1 MPGLQ
6 GRILGRGREWDESLI
21 FGVFQTYYYVMA
33 TVKVKFRASTVA
45 GRMGHLFYQVVHDG
59 RIERM
64 RTGFRLF
71 PSEWDAGRGC
81 CRTESAADS
90 ERREYLA
97 DVQRQI
103 RSDLE
108 RFQRMLSTFGQDV
121 TGCGREPLSAALGSP
136 QSDML
141 FDFMQR
147 LILQLRELNRM
158 CTSET
163 YTAALRSF
171 ARFRHQQDIPLA
183 AIDGDLIEAYEAD
196 LRRSG
201 VSRNTSSFYMRILR
215 AVYNRA
221 VEKNLT
227 PQRYPFRHVYTGV
240 DKTVKRAITL
250 ESLRRLR
257 MLDLR
262 SDSHLDYA
270 RDLFLLSFYL
280 RGMSFVDMA
289 YLKRSN
295 LQDGVL
301 VYRRQKT
308 GQLLRIRWEP
318 CMQTIV
324 DKYPLRRPDYLLP
337 VFRSGFPDGRNQYKN
352 RGHLINR
359 NLKRLG
365 NLLNLPIPLTLY
377 CARHTWASVAR
388 SREIPLSVISEGM
401 GHDSETATR
410 IYLASLDTGVVDRA
424 NRLVIDLLEI

>member
-1 MPGLQ
+1 M
-6 GRILGRGREWDESLI
+6 
-21 FGVFQTYYYVMA
+21 T
-33 TVKVKFRASTVA
+33 TVNVKFRASTVA
-45 GRMGHLFYQVVHDG
+45 GREGRLFYQIVHNHRVG
-59 RIERM
+59 RIQ
-64 RTGFRLF
+64 TDFRIY
-71 PSEWDAGRGC
+71 PSEWNAGEGC
-81 CRTESAADS
+81 CRMESVTIPK
-90 ERREYLA
+90 RQEYLGIIQ
-97 DVQRQI
+97 QRIQ
-103 RSDLE
+103 SDLE
-108 RFQRMLSTFGQDV
+108 RFRRILDSFGRNEAS
-121 TGCGREPLSAALGSP
+121 CGMDQILAALGSP
-136 QSDML
+136 QTDML
-141 FDFMQR
+141 FDFMRR
-147 LILQLRELNRM
+147 LILQFREMNRM
-158 CTSET
+158 RTSET

-171 ARFRHQQDIPLA
+171 ARFRHQQDIPLV

-257 MLDLR
+257 ILDLQ
-262 SDSHLDYA
+262 SEPCMDYA

-301 VYRRQKT
+301 IYRRQKT

-318 CMQTIV
+318 CMQAIV
-324 DKYPLRRPDYLLP
+324 DKYPLRHSDYLLP
-337 VFRSGFPDGRNQYKN
+337 IFRAGFPDGRNQYKN
-352 RGHLINR
+352 RGCLINR

-365 NLLNLPIPLTLY
+365 NLLDLPVPLTLY
-377 CARHTWASVAR
+377 CARHTWASIAR
-388 SREIPLSVISEGM
+388 SREIPLSVISESM
-401 GHDSETATR
+401 GHDSETTTR
-410 IYLASLDTGVVDRA
+410 IYLASLDTGLVDRA
-424 NRLVIDLLEI
+424 NRLVIDSLEI

>member
-45 GRMGHLFYQVVHDG
+45 GRMGHLFYQVVRDG

-97 DVQRQI
+97 DVQR
-103 RSDLE
+103 
-108 RFQRMLSTFGQDV
+108 
-121 TGCGREPLSAALGSP
+121 
-136 QSDML
+136 
-141 FDFMQR
+141 

-158 CTSET
+158 RTSGT

-270 RDLFLLSFYL
+270 WDLFLLSFYL

-301 VYRRQKT
+301 VCRRQKT

-318 CMQTIV
+318 CMQAIV

-401 GHDSETATR
+401 GHDSETTTR

>member
-97 DVQRQI
+97 DVQR
-103 RSDLE
+103 
-108 RFQRMLSTFGQDV
+108 
-121 TGCGREPLSAALGSP
+121 
-136 QSDML
+136 
-141 FDFMQR
+141 

-158 CTSET
+158 RTSGT

-301 VYRRQKT
+301 VCRRQKT

-318 CMQTIV
+318 CMQAIV
-324 DKYPLRRPDYLLP
+324 DKYPLRHPDYLLP

-377 CARHTWASVAR
+377 CARHTWANVAR

>member
-21 FGVFQTYYYVMA
+21 FGFFQTYYYVMA

-97 DVQRQI
+97 DVQR
-103 RSDLE
+103 
-108 RFQRMLSTFGQDV
+108 
-121 TGCGREPLSAALGSP
+121 
-136 QSDML
+136 
-141 FDFMQR
+141 

-158 CTSET
+158 RTSET

-301 VYRRQKT
+301 VCRRQKT

-318 CMQTIV
+318 CMQAIV
-324 DKYPLRRPDYLLP
+324 DKYPLRHPDYLLP

>member
-97 DVQRQI
+97 DVQR
-103 RSDLE
+103 
-108 RFQRMLSTFGQDV
+108 
-121 TGCGREPLSAALGSP
+121 
-136 QSDML
+136 
-141 FDFMQR
+141 

-158 CTSET
+158 RTSGT

-301 VYRRQKT
+301 VCRRQKT

-318 CMQTIV
+318 CMQAIV
-324 DKYPLRRPDYLLP
+324 DKYPLRHPDYLLP

>member
-6 GRILGRGREWDESLI
+6 GRILGRGRKWDESLI

-97 DVQRQI
+97 DVQR
-103 RSDLE
+103 
-108 RFQRMLSTFGQDV
+108 
-121 TGCGREPLSAALGSP
+121 
-136 QSDML
+136 
-141 FDFMQR
+141 

-158 CTSET
+158 RTSGT

-324 DKYPLRRPDYLLP
+324 DKYPLRHPDYLLP

>member
-6 GRILGRGREWDESLI
+6 GRILGRSREWDESLI

-97 DVQRQI
+97 DVQR
-103 RSDLE
+103 
-108 RFQRMLSTFGQDV
+108 
-121 TGCGREPLSAALGSP
+121 
-136 QSDML
+136 
-141 FDFMQR
+141 

-158 CTSET
+158 RTSGT

-270 RDLFLLSFYL
+270 RICF
-280 RGMSFVDMA
+280 
-289 YLKRSN
+289 
-295 LQDGVL
+295 
-301 VYRRQKT
+301 
-308 GQLLRIRWEP
+308 
-318 CMQTIV
+318 C
-324 DKYPLRRPDYLLP
+324 
-337 VFRSGFPDGRNQYKN
+337 
-352 RGHLINR
+352 
-359 NLKRLG
+359 
-365 NLLNLPIPLTLY
+365 
-377 CARHTWASVAR
+377 
-388 SREIPLSVISEGM
+388 
-401 GHDSETATR
+401 
-410 IYLASLDTGVVDRA
+410 
-424 NRLVIDLLEI
+424 

>member
-33 TVKVKFRASTVA
+33 TVKVKFRASTIA

-97 DVQRQI
+97 DVQR
-103 RSDLE
+103 
-108 RFQRMLSTFGQDV
+108 
-121 TGCGREPLSAALGSP
+121 
-136 QSDML
+136 
-141 FDFMQR
+141 

-158 CTSET
+158 RTSGT

-262 SDSHLDYA
+262 SDSYLDYA

-318 CMQTIV
+318 CMQAIV
-324 DKYPLRRPDYLLP
+324 DKYPLRHPDYLLP

-377 CARHTWASVAR
+377 CARHTWASIAR

>member
-33 TVKVKFRASTVA
+33 TVKVKFRASTIA

-158 CTSET
+158 RTSGT

-250 ESLRRLR
+250 ESLR
-257 MLDLR
+257 
-262 SDSHLDYA
+262 H
-270 RDLFLLSFYL
+270 
-280 RGMSFVDMA
+280 
-289 YLKRSN
+289 
-295 LQDGVL
+295 
-301 VYRRQKT
+301 
-308 GQLLRIRWEP
+308 
-318 CMQTIV
+318 
-324 DKYPLRRPDYLLP
+324 PDYLLP
-337 VFRSGFPDGRNQYKN
+337 VFRSGFPDG
-352 RGHLINR
+352 IN
-359 NLKRLG
+359 
-365 NLLNLPIPLTLY
+365 
-377 CARHTWASVAR
+377 
-388 SREIPLSVISEGM
+388 
-401 GHDSETATR
+401 TR
-410 IYLASLDTGVVDRA
+410 TGD
-424 NRLVIDLLEI
+424 I

>member
-33 TVKVKFRASTVA
+33 TVKVKFRASTIA

-97 DVQRQI
+97 DVQR
-103 RSDLE
+103 
-108 RFQRMLSTFGQDV
+108 
-121 TGCGREPLSAALGSP
+121 
-136 QSDML
+136 
-141 FDFMQR
+141 

-158 CTSET
+158 RTSGT

-301 VYRRQKT
+301 VCRRQKT

-318 CMQTIV
+318 CMQAIV
-324 DKYPLRRPDYLLP
+324 DKYPLRHPDYLLP

>member
-1 MPGLQ
+1 M
-6 GRILGRGREWDESLI
+6 S
-21 FGVFQTYYYVMA
+21 
-33 TVKVKFRASTVA
+33 
-45 GRMGHLFYQVVHDG
+45 
-59 RIERM
+59 
-64 RTGFRLF
+64 
-71 PSEWDAGRGC
+71 
-81 CRTESAADS
+81 
-90 ERREYLA
+90 
-97 DVQRQI
+97 I
-103 RSDLE
+103 R
-108 RFQRMLSTFGQDV
+108 
-121 TGCGREPLSAALGSP
+121 
-136 QSDML
+136 
-141 FDFMQR
+141 
-147 LILQLRELNRM
+147 
-158 CTSET
+158 
-163 YTAALRSF
+163 
-171 ARFRHQQDIPLA
+171 
-183 AIDGDLIEAYEAD
+183 
-196 LRRSG
+196 
-201 VSRNTSSFYMRILR
+201 
-215 AVYNRA
+215 
-221 VEKNLT
+221 
-227 PQRYPFRHVYTGV
+227 GV

-301 VYRRQKT
+301 VCRRQKT

-318 CMQTIV
+318 CMQAIV

-401 GHDSETATR
+401 GHDSETTTR
-410 IYLASLDTGVVDRA
+410 IYLASLDTGEVDRA

>member
-1 MPGLQ
+1 MPGLP

-147 LILQLRELNRM
+147 
-158 CTSET
+158 
-163 YTAALRSF
+163 
-171 ARFRHQQDIPLA
+171 
-183 AIDGDLIEAYEAD
+183 
-196 LRRSG
+196 
-201 VSRNTSSFYMRILR
+201 ILR

-227 PQRYPFRHVYTGV
+227 PQRYPFRHVYTGA

-318 CMQTIV
+318 CMQAIV

>member
-1 MPGLQ
+1 
-6 GRILGRGREWDESLI
+6 
-21 FGVFQTYYYVMA
+21 MA
-33 TVKVKFRASTVA
+33 TVKVKFRASSVA
-45 GRMGHLFYQVVHDG
+45 GKQGSLFYQIVHDRRVG
-59 RIERM
+59 RI
-64 RTGFRLF
+64 RTAFRLF
-71 PSEWDAGRGC
+71 PSEWDAGKGC
-81 CRTESAADS
+81 CRIESAIDP
-90 ERREYLA
+90 ERREYLTTI
-97 DVQRQI
+97 QLRIQ
-103 RSDLE
+103 SDLE
-108 RFQRMLSTFGQDV
+108 RFDCMLTAFGQGGV
-121 TGCGREPLSAALGSP
+121 TCGIEQLLAALSSP
-136 QSDML
+136 QPDML

-147 LILQLRELNRM
+147 LILQLRELNRIR
-158 CTSET
+158 TSET

-215 AVYNRA
+215 ATYNRA

-227 PQRYPFRHVYTGV
+227 PQRHPFRHVYTGV
-240 DKTVKRAITL
+240 DKTVKRAISL

-262 SDSHLDYA
+262 SDPRMDYA

-280 RGMSFVDMA
+280 RGMSFIDMA
-289 YLKRSN
+289 YLKCSN

-318 CMQTIV
+318 CMQAIV
-324 DKYPLRRPDYLLP
+324 DKYPLRHPDYLLP
-337 VFRSGFPDGRNQYKN
+337 IFQNGLPDGRNQYKN
-352 RGHLINR
+352 RGHWVNQ

-365 NLLNLPIPLTLY
+365 NLLDLSGPLTLY

-388 SREIPLSVISEGM
+388 SRDIPLSVISESM
-401 GHDSETATR
+401 GHDSETTTR
-410 IYLASLDTGVVDRA
+410 IYLSSLDTGMVDHA
-424 NRLVIDLLEI
+424 NRLIIDTLSNETPE

>member
-158 CTSET
+158 RTSET

-250 ESLRRLR
+250 ES
-257 MLDLR
+257 
-262 SDSHLDYA
+262 
-270 RDLFLLSFYL
+270 
-280 RGMSFVDMA
+280 
-289 YLKRSN
+289 
-295 LQDGVL
+295 
-301 VYRRQKT
+301 
-308 GQLLRIRWEP
+308 
-318 CMQTIV
+318 
-324 DKYPLRRPDYLLP
+324 LRRPDYLLP

>member
-97 DVQRQI
+97 DVQR
-103 RSDLE
+103 
-108 RFQRMLSTFGQDV
+108 
-121 TGCGREPLSAALGSP
+121 
-136 QSDML
+136 
-141 FDFMQR
+141 

-158 CTSET
+158 RTSET

-171 ARFRHQQDIPLA
+171 ARFRHQQNIPLA

-318 CMQTIV
+318 CMQAIV
-324 DKYPLRRPDYLLP
+324 DKYPLRHPDYLLP

>member
-97 DVQRQI
+97 DVQR
-103 RSDLE
+103 
-108 RFQRMLSTFGQDV
+108 
-121 TGCGREPLSAALGSP
+121 
-136 QSDML
+136 
-141 FDFMQR
+141 

-158 CTSET
+158 RTSGT

-301 VYRRQKT
+301 VCRRQKT

-318 CMQTIV
+318 CMQAIV
-324 DKYPLRRPDYLLP
+324 DKYPLRHPDYLLP

-401 GHDSETATR
+401 GHDSETTTR

>member
-21 FGVFQTYYYVMA
+21 FGFFQTYYYVMA

-64 RTGFRLF
+64 RTGFRLC

-103 RSDLE
+103 
-108 RFQRMLSTFGQDV
+108 
-121 TGCGREPLSAALGSP
+121 
-136 QSDML
+136 
-141 FDFMQR
+141 
-147 LILQLRELNRM
+147 LQLRELNRM
-158 CTSET
+158 RTSET

-318 CMQTIV
+318 CMQAIV
-324 DKYPLRRPDYLLP
+324 DKYPLRHPDYLLP

>member
-97 DVQRQI
+97 DVQR
-103 RSDLE
+103 
-108 RFQRMLSTFGQDV
+108 
-121 TGCGREPLSAALGSP
+121 
-136 QSDML
+136 
-141 FDFMQR
+141 

-158 CTSET
+158 RTSET

-318 CMQTIV
+318 CMQAIV

>member
-33 TVKVKFRASTVA
+33 TVKVKFRASTIA

-97 DVQRQI
+97 DVQR
-103 RSDLE
+103 
-108 RFQRMLSTFGQDV
+108 
-121 TGCGREPLSAALGSP
+121 
-136 QSDML
+136 
-141 FDFMQR
+141 

-158 CTSET
+158 RTSGT
-163 YTAALRSF
+163 YTEALRSF
-171 ARFRHQQDIPLA
+171 ARFRHQQDIPFA

-240 DKTVKRAITL
+240 DKTVKRAVTL

-301 VYRRQKT
+301 VCRRQKT

-318 CMQTIV
+318 CMQAIV
-324 DKYPLRRPDYLLP
+324 DKYPLRHPDYLLP

-377 CARHTWASVAR
+377 CARHTWANVAR

>member
-1 MPGLQ
+1 M
-6 GRILGRGREWDESLI
+6 
-21 FGVFQTYYYVMA
+21 YVMA

-45 GRMGHLFYQVVHDG
+45 GRMGRLFYQVVHDG

-81 CRTESAADS
+81 CRIESAADS

-121 TGCGREPLSAALGSP
+121 TGCGREQLSAALGSP
-136 QSDML
+136 RSDML

-158 CTSET
+158 RTSET

-183 AIDGDLIEAYEAD
+183 AIDGDLMEAYEAD

-221 VEKNLT
+221 VEKHLT
-227 PQRYPFRHVYTGV
+227 PQRYPFRMS
-240 DKTVKRAITL
+240 I
-250 ESLRRLR
+250 
-257 MLDLR
+257 
-262 SDSHLDYA
+262 
-270 RDLFLLSFYL
+270 
-280 RGMSFVDMA
+280 RGST
-289 YLKRSN
+289 RPSN
-295 LQDGVL
+295 G
-301 VYRRQKT
+301 
-308 GQLLRIRWEP
+308 
-318 CMQTIV
+318 
-324 DKYPLRRPDYLLP
+324 PLRWNPCG
-337 VFRSGFPDGRNQYKN
+337 VCGCWICGR
-352 RGHLINR
+352 
-359 NLKRLG
+359 
-365 NLLNLPIPLTLY
+365 IP
-377 CARHTWASVAR
+377 TWIMPGICSC
-388 SREIPLSVISEGM
+388 
-401 GHDSETATR
+401 
-410 IYLASLDTGVVDRA
+410 
-424 NRLVIDLLEI
+424 